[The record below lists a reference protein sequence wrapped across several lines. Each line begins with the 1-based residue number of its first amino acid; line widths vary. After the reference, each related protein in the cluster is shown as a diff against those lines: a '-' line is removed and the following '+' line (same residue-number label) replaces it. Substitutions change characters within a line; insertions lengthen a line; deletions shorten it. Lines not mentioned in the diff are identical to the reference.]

1 MPMKISFRNLI
12 VLLIGLF
19 ILQSCQSSEE
29 KKKLEA
35 SKFFLKGNQ
44 KFAEKE
50 YRDALKWY
58 NEAIEKQPDLSDAYY
73 NRGLAYVEID
83 KMEEAYA
90 DFNKAIAL
98 DPKFAQARFKKIET
112 LQNLNQLEKAM
123 DEAEAFAKEFPD
135 SSANLRLL
143 GDVYLQ
149 NKKLNNAKLAYKRA
163 IKLDSKNYE
172 AMINEGVVYQ
182 EEGNLDSAEI
192 CFKKV
197 LSTGKYTDLVYN
209 NLGYLEI
216 QRKQWKLAKNWVDKA
231 LDISPE
237 NELYLKN
244 LKKIEDESGLK

>member
-1 MPMKISFRNLI
+1 
-12 VLLIGLF
+12 
-19 ILQSCQSSEE
+19 
-29 KKKLEA
+29 
-35 SKFFLKGNQ
+35 
-44 KFAEKE
+44 
-50 YRDALKWY
+50 
-58 NEAIEKQPDLSDAYY
+58 
-73 NRGLAYVEID
+73 
-83 KMEEAYA
+83 
-90 DFNKAIAL
+90 
-98 DPKFAQARFKKIET
+98 
-112 LQNLNQLEKAM
+112 M

-149 NKKLNNAKLAYKRA
+149 NKKLNKAKLAYKRA